1 MKNKLF
7 TIATFIGLL
16 YACSPKIAQLP
27 PPPPVAPIAELP
39 SEKTKDGK
47 TLYLNNCT
55 NCHGLYKG
63 SDFSPE
69 AWKPILLKMQK
80 QAQISDEERELI
92 YAYLITQE

>member
-7 TIATFIGLL
+7 IITTFIGLL

-27 PPPPVAPIAELP
+27 AAPPAAPVADAELP
-39 SEKTKDGK
+39 NEKTKDGK

-92 YAYLITQE
+92 